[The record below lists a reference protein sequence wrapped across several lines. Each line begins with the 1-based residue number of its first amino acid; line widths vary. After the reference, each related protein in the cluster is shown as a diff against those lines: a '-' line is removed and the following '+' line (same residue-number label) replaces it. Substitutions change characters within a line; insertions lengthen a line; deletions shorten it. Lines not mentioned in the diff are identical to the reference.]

1 MLGLGG
7 GLAAKLLAVFDYV
20 KVRAVGRQSAVFTVT
35 LCRQDVRHE
44 AQQWKLT
51 SVQGVRCPELGPE
64 LEQLDRCRV
73 STLSSRA
80 SNKAPSEGS

>member
-20 KVRAVGRQSAVFTVT
+20 KVRSVGRQGAVFTVFT
-35 LCRQDVRHE
+35 VFTVTMCWQDVRHE

-73 STLSSRA
+73 SSI
-80 SNKAPSEGS
+80 

>member
-7 GLAAKLLAVFDYV
+7 GLAAKLLAVFDLV
-20 KVRAVGRQSAVFTVT
+20 KVRSVGRQGAVFTVFT
-35 LCRQDVRHE
+35 VTMCGQDVRHE

-73 STLSSRA
+73 SSI
-80 SNKAPSEGS
+80 

>member
-20 KVRAVGRQSAVFTVT
+20 KVRSVGRQETGAVFTVT
-35 LCRQDVRHE
+35 MCRQDVRHE

-73 STLSSRA
+73 SSR
-80 SNKAPSEGS
+80 

>member
-20 KVRAVGRQSAVFTVT
+20 KVRSVRRQVQCSHF
-35 LCRQDVRHE
+35 CCIMCWQDVRLE

-73 STLSSRA
+73 SSI
-80 SNKAPSEGS
+80 